1 MNSDANRHV
10 PASPGSALIH
20 VDELA
25 REIDTRIRALPD
37 PRTDSVRAVRRE
49 FSRRLSKATP
59 EEVIDLALVLIREYG
74 RRSVAH
80 ELVHHHRPAL
90 QSLGSGELEELG
102 QGIDSWWAVDGFATL
117 IAGPAWREDQV
128 PDQVIDDWAHSSDR
142 WWRRTALVSTV
153 ALNVKARG
161 GAGDVPRT
169 LRVCS
174 LLVGDH
180 DDMSAG
186 FWRNTKQLWQ
196 RASSERSATNLLPA
210 SRTRA
215 GRCEGAVLMGGGPAG
230 RAITSSVS
238 DPPGRPAG

>member
-169 LRVCS
+169 LRACS

-180 DDMSAG
+180 DDMVVKALSWALRVLVQHDLDAVSG
-186 FWRNTKQLWQ
+186 FLAEHEEALAARVKREVRNKL
-196 RASSERSATNLLPA
+196 ATGLKNP
-210 SRTRA
+210 RRK
-215 GRCEGAVLMGGGPAG
+215 V
-230 RAITSSVS
+230 
-238 DPPGRPAG
+238 